1 MREEDRHLT
10 EAPRYATLADYTR
23 VFRERWKLIIGFAAV
38 LGAIAFAYSAAQPKT
53 YEAKTTLSARQQAAD
68 LSILGGTSGPAVSPQ
83 ALTAQLATMAD
94 RESIALRVKRALDT
108 PLSASQI
115 SARVSSSIDVQTN
128 LVVLN
133 ARDEDPDFAA
143 RLANEYATQVKAEA
157 VRSERHQL
165 DEALSLVRRQLQ
177 NAKKQAIVPAA
188 SDEVTIL
195 QERFNRLQ
203 ALKKITEPVDVVT
216 KAGPSSHPVSPRPK
230 RNTVLGLL
238 AGLFLGI
245 IAAFARDS
253 LDNRLKA
260 PREIEEH
267 FGLTRIGQLSE
278 LALGRTVLSNNG
290 RRQLDPA
297 DLEAARIMRTNLE
310 FLGGNKSL
318 RSLVVTS
325 PLPGEGKS
333 TVAMSL
339 AWAAV
344 MSGKLT
350 LLIECDLRQ
359 PVLSQRLGLRATP
372 GLTDVLLTKAGPSE
386 VLQMVD
392 LGGANPASGGVSGA
406 GHLVC
411 ISAGTQVT
419 NPAEL
424 LASDRFSDLLG
435 EVIEAYDLVVLDTSP
450 MLSVVDTRELLPR
463 ADAVVVC
470 ARSYQTTRGQARATR
485 DALDQISAPLA
496 GLVVTGVRFNDDE
509 YYGYYYR
516 YAGSNK
522 R

>member
-1 MREEDRHLT
+1 MPEDDRQLT
-10 EAPRYATLADYTR
+10 DAPRYATLPDYTR
-23 VFRERWKLIIGFAAV
+23 VFRERWRLIAAFAAV
-38 LGAIAFAYSAAQPKT
+38 FAAIAFAYSAAQPKT
-53 YEAKTTLSARQQAAD
+53 YEAKTTLNARQQAAD
-68 LSILGGTSGPAVSPQ
+68 LSILGGTSGPAVAPQ

-94 RESIALRVKRALDT
+94 RDSIAARVKRALDT
-108 PLSASQI
+108 PLSVSQVA
-115 SARVSSSIDVQTN
+115 ARVSSSIDVQTN
-128 LVVLN
+128 LVVLD

-143 RLANEYATQVKAEA
+143 RLANEYGTQVKDEA
-157 VRSERHQL
+157 VRSERHQI
-165 DEALSLVRRQLQ
+165 DGALNLVRRQLK
-177 NAKKQAIVPAA
+177 NAKEQAVVPGA

-203 ALKKITEPVDVVT
+203 ALKKISEPVEIVT
-216 KAGPSSHPVSPRPK
+216 KAGPPTSPVSPRPK

-245 IAAFARDS
+245 IAAFARDAF
-253 LDNRLKA
+253 DTRLKA

-278 LALGRTVLSNNG
+278 LALGRTILSNNG

-297 DLEAARIMRTNLE
+297 DLEAARIMRTNLD
-310 FLGGNKSL
+310 FLGGSKPL

-333 TVAMSL
+333 TVAISL
-339 AWAAV
+339 AWASV

-359 PVLSQRLGLRATP
+359 PVLAQRLGLRPAP
-372 GLTDVLLTKAGPSE
+372 GLTDVLLSNAGPPE

-392 LGGANPASGGVSGA
+392 LGGANPATGGVSGA
-406 GHLVC
+406 GHLIC
-411 ISAGTQVT
+411 ITAGTQVA

-424 LASDRFSDLLG
+424 LGSDKFSDLLG
-435 EVIEAYDLVVLDTSP
+435 EVTAAYDLVVLDTSP

-470 ARSYQTTRGQARATR
+470 ARSYQTTRDQARATR
-485 DALDQISAPLA
+485 DALDQVSAPLA

-516 YAGSNK
+516 YAGSSK
-522 R
+522 S